1 MNQVPIVSSNVR
13 QRLAPADPALLSNV
27 RSSRDPRLL
36 RQTQN
41 TSQLPHGNAAPHSA
55 QQPTALP
62 NLNGPAQRMVGA
74 FPNNHRNRIPRYSQN
89 EFNDKSVMGATGP
102 IDLQSKDASKE
113 TKNRPSSAS
122 SYKKSSGKSSSS
134 SSASS
139 KSKSSSKGSSS
150 KSSRGS
156 SRSGSGRARSSSS
169 SKDRKDDSKSP
180 RKFYLR

>member
-13 QRLAPADPALLSNV
+13 QRLAPADPALLPNI
-27 RSSRDPRLL
+27 RPSRDPRLL

-41 TSQLPHGNAAPHSA
+41 TPQLSHGNAVAHSA
-55 QQPTALP
+55 QPQTALP
-62 NLNGPAQRMVGA
+62 PAQRMAGI

-89 EFNDKSVMGATGP
+89 ESVMTASGP
-102 IDLQSKDASKE
+102 IDLQSKDVSKE
-113 TKNRPSSAS
+113 TKNRSSSAS
-122 SYKKSSGKSSSS
+122 SYKKSSSKSSSS
-134 SSASS
+134 VSS

-180 RKFYLR
+180 RKFNLR